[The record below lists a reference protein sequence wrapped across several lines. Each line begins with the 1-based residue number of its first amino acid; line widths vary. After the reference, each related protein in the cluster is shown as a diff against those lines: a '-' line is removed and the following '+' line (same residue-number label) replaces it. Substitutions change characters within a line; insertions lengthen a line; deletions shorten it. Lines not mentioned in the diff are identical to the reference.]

1 VTQLLDFGSIGT
13 VDAVLDDL
21 VGNNLAAI
29 APDVDKDSV
38 SFSTELIS
46 QHIVNGNTLKVRVS
60 RVAHF
65 GVPAKAPGI
74 PADSAVVPTGAGID
88 LATQIVFTDVYQRAS
103 LIEKLRMSA
112 RNEKAGGGDV
122 VHTGNAASKAGA
134 STFGGINGVF
144 QKLREVDFE
153 QFVYPPTPEPTQEP
167 SVRPS
172 ARPTVTASSAPSSSP
187 TPLHSSS
194 PSSMPSV
201 SPSDVPTTTPSF
213 APTYSPTKE
222 RRDDCKVEM
231 YYEKSWCWHDDARNS
246 DCKENYQFC
255 IDKSGDEL
263 LMEDCGGAEFKVIGF
278 TVRPKSDSKRCWTR
292 RGDAGIRL
300 DDCDE
305 KGDGKWKDQQWDG
318 VCSKKPHMITPLGDK
333 KWCLTQGHEPRNGER
348 LKLQECDK

>member
-1 VTQLLDFGSIGT
+1 MKLG
-13 VDAVLDDL
+13 AA
-21 VGNNLAAI
+21 LAALPLVSPS
-29 APDVDKDSV
+29 ASTSAKNTLPTTFRLRRSLQDDEKCAREGQRAQECGAGQSSRKMCCSDEGLVCSAEEDSV
-38 SFSTELIS
+38 RCVEGENPPEPTEGE
-46 QHIVNGNTLKVRVS
+46 N
-60 RVAHF
+60 
-65 GVPAKAPGI
+65 
-74 PADSAVVPTGAGID
+74 
-88 LATQIVFTDVYQRAS
+88 
-103 LIEKLRMSA
+103 
-112 RNEKAGGGDV
+112 
-122 VHTGNAASKAGA
+122 
-134 STFGGINGVF
+134 
-144 QKLREVDFE
+144 
-153 QFVYPPTPEPTQEP
+153 TPEPTEAPPTSPPINRIPTQRPTAKAAGMTQPRTWTTILTKDKLVRNVMKQENKFMKRAITNERDPFRFTEEP
-167 SVRPS
+167 S
-172 ARPTVTASSAPSSSP
+172 AMPSSTPSDVP
-187 TPLHSSS
+187 TAE
-194 PSSMPSV
+194 PSV

-318 VCSKKPHMITPLGDK
+318 VCQKNPHMITPLGDK
-333 KWCLTQGHEPRNGER
+333 KWCLTQGHEPRDGER